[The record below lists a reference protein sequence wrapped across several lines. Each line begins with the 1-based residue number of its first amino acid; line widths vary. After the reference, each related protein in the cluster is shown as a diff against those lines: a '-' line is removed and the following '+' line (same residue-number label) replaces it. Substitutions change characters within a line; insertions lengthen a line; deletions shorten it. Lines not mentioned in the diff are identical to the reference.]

1 MRDETRN
8 KSRNPGQGPCR
19 FIVIGNEKGGSG
31 KSTVAMHVAVALLRM
46 NRRVAS
52 IDLDTRQGTL
62 TRYIENRRRFGE
74 GEELALKLPAHHVIA
89 TSDLDS
95 AAARDA
101 EDRVSFEAVA
111 DDLARRMDY
120 VVIDTPGSASAL
132 SGAALARADILVTPL
147 NDSFLDLDVLVRIDI
162 HDLTNLSVSGFCE
175 TVLAEREARRQRSAP
190 DIAWTVMR
198 NRLTNIGARNKQ
210 DIHEILTLLS
220 RRFDF
225 GLVDGFSER
234 VIYRELFLRGLTVL
248 DLRESGAG
256 VAIKMS
262 HVRARQE
269 VRGLMDAIGLA
280 GDVAASE
287 QAVGLPTR

>member
-1 MRDETRN
+1 MHDETRN
-8 KSRNPGQGPCR
+8 RAQGPCR
-19 FIVIGNEKGGSG
+19 FIVFGNEKGGSG
-31 KSTVAMHVAVALLRM
+31 KSTVAMHVAVALLRT

-52 IDLDTRQGTL
+52 IDLDSSQGTL

-74 GEELALKLPAHHVIA
+74 GEEIALKHPAHHVIE

-95 AAARDA
+95 AAARET

-120 VVIDTPGSASAL
+120 VVVDTPGSASAL

-162 HDLTNLSVSGFCE
+162 HDLTNLTVSGFCE
-175 TVLAEREARRQRSAP
+175 TVLAEREARRQRRAP

-210 DIHEILTLLS
+210 DIHEILTLLA
-220 RRFDF
+220 RRFNF
-225 GLVDGFSER
+225 TLVDGFSER

-256 VAIKMS
+256 VAINRS
-262 HVRARQE
+262 HVRARHE

-280 GDVAASE
+280 GDAAAAE
-287 QAVGLPTR
+287 QAGVRAGAT